1 MTKPYGRI
9 YKNKTNVSI
18 DALDLYNVW
27 PVGSIYIS
35 VINVNPSEYFG
46 GTWEAFGTGRC
57 LVGVDTSQTEFN
69 TVMKTG
75 GSKYLQ
81 KHTHT
86 QKPHY
91 HNFRTNEYNPV
102 SVLYDS
108 GSNQWYGVGAFS
120 GYLFSAKTLGITEET
135 AVNNSTG
142 TGNSEN
148 LQPYITVYMWKRI
161 N

>member
-1 MTKPYGRI
+1 MSKL
-9 YKNKTNVSI
+9 KVAQDLI
-18 DALDLYNVW
+18 DIFY

-35 VINVNPSEYFG
+35 VVSDNPSKYFG
-46 GTWEAFGTGRC
+46 GTWEQFAKGRT
-57 LVGVDTSQTEFN
+57 LVGVDTTQTEFN

-91 HNFRTNEYNPV
+91 HNFKTEEYDPV
-102 SVLYDS
+102 SILYDN
-108 GSNQWYGVGAFS
+108 GGNQWYGVGSFS

-135 AVNNSTG
+135 AINNYTG
-142 TGNSEN
+142 GGDSEN
-148 LQPYITVYMWKRI
+148 LQPYITVYIWKRVA
-161 N
+161 

>member
-1 MTKPYGRI
+1 M
-9 YKNKTNVSI
+9 
-18 DALDLYNVW
+18 DLYNVW

-46 GTWEAFGTGRC
+46 GTWESFATGRC
-57 LVGVDTSQTEFN
+57 LVGVDASQTEFN

-108 GSNQWYGVGAFS
+108 GPNQWYGVGAFS
-120 GYLFSAKTLGITEET
+120 RDLFSAKTLGITEET

-148 LQPYITVYMWKRI
+148 LQPYITVYMWRRTS
-161 N
+161 